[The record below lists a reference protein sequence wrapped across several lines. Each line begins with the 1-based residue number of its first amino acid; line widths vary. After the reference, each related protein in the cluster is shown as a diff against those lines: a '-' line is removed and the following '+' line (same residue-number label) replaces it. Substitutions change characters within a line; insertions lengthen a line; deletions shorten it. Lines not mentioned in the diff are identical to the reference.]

1 MKKTRWIVL
10 LRDIRK
16 TWVSFL
22 SIIVFVSLGVAI
34 FLGIKWNEPA
44 LSQAMDRYLDEHR
57 YHDLQM
63 VFPYGFTEDDAA
75 AVAALAGVSAV
86 EGAYNAYGTAQVGG
100 DRCILNIQSLTDTM
114 DHAEVLEGELPA
126 AADEVAVERLL
137 AEALE
142 LHLGDTLPISALRG
156 GKPCLKNS
164 EFTITAIVEHPSFTR
179 TETDYSRGFTDIG
192 DGSADGYV
200 LVAKTAFDTEM
211 YDGCFS
217 QLLIR
222 GTGLDAL
229 NSLGSVY
236 QQKAGALKEKL
247 EALGAQRAA
256 LRSDDLY
263 DRAGEQIADA
273 EQELADGQQELE
285 SGKQEYADGE
295 KRLDAAKVQ
304 IADGEKQIAENEK
317 KLADGKQQYADGLAA
332 YADGA
337 AQLRAGRATLT
348 AELEENGYPTDL
360 DEAEK
365 QLKTDREKAADIKD
379 LLMRT
384 LTQVELY
391 NEDHDSA
398 SEEEIKQIL
407 VDTLELLGVSEDINV
422 ETTQDAKKA
431 VEKAQEYLK
440 KYGSD
445 AVVTATVNVL
455 LPYLKLTAD
464 QAGVNTLL
472 GRLDAADI
480 LLASYTMLDK
490 DTTMLDKDTLLT
502 LLVTIVVNENPDLS
516 VAPETL
522 QALIDV
528 VDDSLAQLDKGLKGI
543 ADYRAGAAALSAAS
557 ARLAEASR
565 QIEEGEQQLADAKKK
580 LAQAKRDYAA
590 GTQKLAQARQDIADG
605 EQTLAENT
613 RLLADAQAELE
624 DFVRYEQWTVQIR
637 TDNPSVATAKFYAQS
652 SRRLCYSMA
661 LLFVFVGLMV
671 CFTSITRSINESQ
684 TIAGVQKALGFRSR
698 EILAHYMAYSL
709 LAAAIGVLVG
719 YALGFFGI
727 ESVVNDAYAKLY
739 VIGAITNV
747 YVVPEALVIAVV
759 ELALIALATW
769 LPCRKLLRRPAV
781 ELLKGENYA
790 GGRTRFYEKW
800 RVWQRMSLY
809 TQTTV
814 NNLMN
819 DGARIIATLVG
830 ITGCTAL
837 IVMSLSLRS
846 SILSTP
852 VRHFERIWI
861 YDASLVSDTAVPG
874 GHQALEQVLDESGA
888 DYTSVRREAVY
899 IRDETGTLNKADLIV
914 PEDAEDLRAFI
925 HLDDYRTGRPLS
937 LTDDGVIVSYTYAK
951 HYGLKAGD
959 TLHLLDTAG
968 RSHDCVVSGISQHY
982 LSSMQVVMTPSC
994 YQHLMGWAAQSN
1006 TLYLRYGAA
1015 DRNAVAQ
1022 KLQTTEG
1029 YFSLTDESAKW
1040 IAKFQEFSGSV
1051 MLVVYIGLSLSVTM
1065 ALLVLLNLNIV
1076 CVNEK
1081 TNELVVMRINGFS
1094 IRAVKAYLY
1103 RDNIVLTALGIL
1115 GGVGIGLALGRCV
1128 LEILQKIGD
1137 NFYTTPNLTDC
1148 LIGAGLAALFSL
1160 ATNLIALRRVNTLS
1174 VSDLSRV

>member
-75 AVAALAGVSAV
+75 AVAALDGVSAV

-179 TETDYSRGFTDIG
+179 AETDYSRGFTDIG

-490 DTTMLDKDTLLT
+490 DTRLT
-502 LLVTIVVNENPDLS
+502 LLMTIVVNENPDLS

-925 HLDDYRTGRPLS
+925 HLDDYRTGRSLS

-1022 KLQTTEG
+1022 KLQATEG

>member
-75 AVAALAGVSAV
+75 AVAALDGVSAV

-142 LHLGDTLPISALRG
+142 LHLGDTLPIGALRG

-490 DTTMLDKDTLLT
+490 DTRLT
-502 LLVTIVVNENPDLS
+502 LLMTIVVNENPDLS

-874 GHQALEQVLDESGA
+874 GHQALEQVLEQVLDESGA

>member
-1 MKKTRWIVL
+1 MKNTRWIVL

-75 AVAALAGVSAV
+75 AVAALDGVSAV

-126 AADEVAVERLL
+126 AADEVAVDRLL

-142 LHLGDTLPISALRG
+142 LHLGDTLPIGALRG

-179 TETDYSRGFTDIG
+179 AETDYSRGFTDIG

-222 GTGLDAL
+222 GMGLDAL

-384 LTQVELY
+384 LTQMELY
-391 NEDHDSA
+391 NEDPDSA

-407 VDTLELLGVSEDINV
+407 VDTLELLGVSENIDV

-445 AVVTATVNVL
+445 AAVTAAVNVL

-490 DTTMLDKDTLLT
+490 DTRLMLLM
-502 LLVTIVVNENPDLS
+502 TIVVNENPDLS

-613 RLLADAQAELE
+613 RLLADAKAELE

-837 IVMSLSLRS
+837 IIMSLSLRS

>member
-75 AVAALAGVSAV
+75 AVAALDGVSAV

-490 DTTMLDKDTLLT
+490 DTRLT
-502 LLVTIVVNENPDLS
+502 LLMTIVVNENPDLS

-809 TQTTV
+809 TQATV

>member
-75 AVAALAGVSAV
+75 AVAALDGVSAV

-445 AVVTATVNVL
+445 AVVTAAVNVL

-490 DTTMLDKDTLLT
+490 DTRLMLLM
-502 LLVTIVVNENPDLS
+502 TIVVNENPDLS

-613 RLLADAQAELE
+613 RLLADAKAELE

-899 IRDETGTLNKADLIV
+899 IRDETGTLNQADLIV

>member
-75 AVAALAGVSAV
+75 AVAALDGVSAV

-142 LHLGDTLPISALRG
+142 LHLGDTLPIGALRG

-179 TETDYSRGFTDIG
+179 AETDYSRGFTDIG

-445 AVVTATVNVL
+445 AVVTAAVNVL

-490 DTTMLDKDTLLT
+490 DTRLT
-502 LLVTIVVNENPDLS
+502 LLMTIVVNENPDLS

-613 RLLADAQAELE
+613 RLLADAKAELE

>member
-407 VDTLELLGVSEDINV
+407 VDTLELLGVSEDIDV
-422 ETTQDAKKA
+422 ETTQHAKKA

-445 AVVTATVNVL
+445 AVVTAAVNVL

-490 DTTMLDKDTLLT
+490 DTRLT
-502 LLVTIVVNENPDLS
+502 LLMTIVVNENPDLS

>member
-75 AVAALAGVSAV
+75 AVAALDGVSAV

-295 KRLDAAKVQ
+295 KKLDAAKVQ

-445 AVVTATVNVL
+445 AVVTAAVNVL

-490 DTTMLDKDTLLT
+490 DTRLT
-502 LLVTIVVNENPDLS
+502 LLMTIVVNENPDLS

-613 RLLADAQAELE
+613 RLLADAKAELE

-925 HLDDYRTGRPLS
+925 HLDDYRTGRSLS

>member
-126 AADEVAVERLL
+126 AADEVAVDRLL

-142 LHLGDTLPISALRG
+142 LHLGDTLPIGALRG

-179 TETDYSRGFTDIG
+179 AETDYSRGFTDIG

-229 NSLGSVY
+229 NSLGGVY

-490 DTTMLDKDTLLT
+490 DTRLT
-502 LLVTIVVNENPDLS
+502 LLMTIVVNENPDLS

>member
-75 AVAALAGVSAV
+75 AVAALDGVSAV

-142 LHLGDTLPISALRG
+142 LHLGDTLPIGALRG

-217 QLLIR
+217 QLMIR

-236 QQKAGALKEKL
+236 QQKAGALKEKM

-490 DTTMLDKDTLLT
+490 DTRLT
-502 LLVTIVVNENPDLS
+502 LLMTIVVNENPDLS

-925 HLDDYRTGRPLS
+925 HLDDYRTGRSLS

>member
-75 AVAALAGVSAV
+75 AVAALDGVSAV

-179 TETDYSRGFTDIG
+179 AETDYSRGFTDIG

-490 DTTMLDKDTLLT
+490 DTRLT
-502 LLVTIVVNENPDLS
+502 LLMTIVVNENPDLS

-613 RLLADAQAELE
+613 RLLADAKAELE

-684 TIAGVQKALGFRSR
+684 TINGVQKALGFRSR

-719 YALGFFGI
+719 YAIGFFGI

>member
-75 AVAALAGVSAV
+75 AVAALDGVSAV
-86 EGAYNAYGTAQVGG
+86 ESAYNAYGTAQVGG

-142 LHLGDTLPISALRG
+142 LHLGDTLPIGALRG

-379 LLMRT
+379 LMMRT
-384 LTQVELY
+384 MTQVELY

-445 AVVTATVNVL
+445 AVVTAAVNVL

-490 DTTMLDKDTLLT
+490 DTRLT
-502 LLVTIVVNENPDLS
+502 LLMTIVVNENPDLS

-613 RLLADAQAELE
+613 RLLADAKAELE

-925 HLDDYRTGRPLS
+925 HLDDYRTGRSLS

>member
-75 AVAALAGVSAV
+75 AVAALDGVSAV

-142 LHLGDTLPISALRG
+142 LHLGDTLPIGALRG

-179 TETDYSRGFTDIG
+179 AETDYSRGFTDIG

-407 VDTLELLGVSEDINV
+407 VDTLELLGVYEDINV

-445 AVVTATVNVL
+445 AVVTAAVNVL

-490 DTTMLDKDTLLT
+490 DTRLT
-502 LLVTIVVNENPDLS
+502 LLMTIVVNENPDLS

-613 RLLADAQAELE
+613 RLLADAKAELE

-727 ESVVNDAYAKLY
+727 ESVINDAYAKLY

-1137 NFYTTPNLTDC
+1137 NFYTTPDLTDC

>member
-75 AVAALAGVSAV
+75 AVAALDGVSAV

-445 AVVTATVNVL
+445 AVVTAAVNVL

-490 DTTMLDKDTLLT
+490 DTRLMLLM
-502 LLVTIVVNENPDLS
+502 TIVVNENPDLS

-925 HLDDYRTGRPLS
+925 HLDDYRTGRSLS

-1015 DRNAVAQ
+1015 DRNVVAQ

>member
-75 AVAALAGVSAV
+75 AVAALDGVSAV

-445 AVVTATVNVL
+445 AVMTATVNVL

-490 DTTMLDKDTLLT
+490 DTRLT
-502 LLVTIVVNENPDLS
+502 LLMTIVVNENPDLS

-861 YDASLVSDTAVPG
+861 YDASLVIDTAVPG

>member
-126 AADEVAVERLL
+126 AADEVAVDRLL

-142 LHLGDTLPISALRG
+142 LHLGDTLPIGALRG

-179 TETDYSRGFTDIG
+179 AETDYSRGFTDIG

-229 NSLGSVY
+229 NSLGGVY

-490 DTTMLDKDTLLT
+490 DTRLT
-502 LLVTIVVNENPDLS
+502 LLMTIVVNENPDLS

-727 ESVVNDAYAKLY
+727 ESVINDAYAKLY

-874 GHQALEQVLDESGA
+874 GHQALEQVLDESGV

-899 IRDETGTLNKADLIV
+899 IRDETGTLNQADLIA

>member
-75 AVAALAGVSAV
+75 AVAALDGVSAV

-490 DTTMLDKDTLLT
+490 DTRLT
-502 LLVTIVVNENPDLS
+502 LLMTIVVNENPDLS

-727 ESVVNDAYAKLY
+727 ESVINDAYAKLY

-800 RVWQRMSLY
+800 RVWQHMSLY

>member
-75 AVAALAGVSAV
+75 AVAALDGVSAV

-490 DTTMLDKDTLLT
+490 DTRLT
-502 LLVTIVVNENPDLS
+502 LLMTIVVNENPDLS

-925 HLDDYRTGRPLS
+925 HLDDYRTGRSLS

-1137 NFYTTPNLTDC
+1137 NFYTTPDLTDC

>member
-75 AVAALAGVSAV
+75 AVAVLDGVSAV

-179 TETDYSRGFTDIG
+179 AETDYSRGFTDIG

-229 NSLGSVY
+229 NSLGGVY

-422 ETTQDAKKA
+422 ETAQDAKKA

-490 DTTMLDKDTLLT
+490 DTRLT
-502 LLVTIVVNENPDLS
+502 LLMTIVVNENPDLS

-613 RLLADAQAELE
+613 RLLADAKAELE

-637 TDNPSVATAKFYAQS
+637 TDNPSVAIAKFYAQS

-727 ESVVNDAYAKLY
+727 ESVINDAYAKLY

-809 TQTTV
+809 TQATV

-1137 NFYTTPNLTDC
+1137 NFYTTPDLTDC

>member
-75 AVAALAGVSAV
+75 AVAALDGVSAV

-142 LHLGDTLPISALRG
+142 LHLGDTLPIGALRG

-445 AVVTATVNVL
+445 AVVTAAVNVL

-490 DTTMLDKDTLLT
+490 DTRLT
-502 LLVTIVVNENPDLS
+502 LLMTIVVNENPDLS

-557 ARLAEASR
+557 ARLAEASC
-565 QIEEGEQQLADAKKK
+565 QIEEGEQQLADAKEK

>member
-142 LHLGDTLPISALRG
+142 LHLGDTLPIGALRG

-179 TETDYSRGFTDIG
+179 AETDYSRGFTDIG

-490 DTTMLDKDTLLT
+490 DTRLT
-502 LLVTIVVNENPDLS
+502 LLMTIVVNENPDLS

-613 RLLADAQAELE
+613 RLLADAKAELE

>member
-75 AVAALAGVSAV
+75 AVAALDGVSAV

-179 TETDYSRGFTDIG
+179 AETDYSRGFTDIG

-490 DTTMLDKDTLLT
+490 DTRLT
-502 LLVTIVVNENPDLS
+502 LLMTIVVNENPDLS

-809 TQTTV
+809 PQPTV

>member
-75 AVAALAGVSAV
+75 AVAALDGVSAV

-142 LHLGDTLPISALRG
+142 LHLGDTLPIGALRG

-445 AVVTATVNVL
+445 AVVTAAVNVL

-490 DTTMLDKDTLLT
+490 DTRLT
-502 LLVTIVVNENPDLS
+502 LLMTIVVNENPDLS

-565 QIEEGEQQLADAKKK
+565 QIEEGEQQLADAKEK

>member
-75 AVAALAGVSAV
+75 AVAALDGVSAV

-179 TETDYSRGFTDIG
+179 AETDYSRGFTDIG

-445 AVVTATVNVL
+445 AVVTATVNAL

-490 DTTMLDKDTLLT
+490 DTRLT
-502 LLVTIVVNENPDLS
+502 LLMTIVVNENPDLS

>member
-75 AVAALAGVSAV
+75 AVAALDGVSAV

-142 LHLGDTLPISALRG
+142 LHLGDTLPIGALRG

-391 NEDHDSA
+391 NEDPDSA

-445 AVVTATVNVL
+445 AVVTAAVNVL

-490 DTTMLDKDTLLT
+490 DTRLT
-502 LLVTIVVNENPDLS
+502 LLMTIVVNENPDLS

-899 IRDETGTLNKADLIV
+899 IRDETGTLNQADLIV

-925 HLDDYRTGRPLS
+925 HLDDYRTGRSLS

>member
-75 AVAALAGVSAV
+75 AVAALDGVSAV

-445 AVVTATVNVL
+445 AVVTAAVNVL

-490 DTTMLDKDTLLT
+490 DTRLT

>member
-75 AVAALAGVSAV
+75 AVAALDGVSAV

-431 VEKAQEYLK
+431 VEKAQEYLE

-490 DTTMLDKDTLLT
+490 DTRLT
-502 LLVTIVVNENPDLS
+502 LLMTIVVNENPDLS

>member
-75 AVAALAGVSAV
+75 AVAALDGVSAV

-142 LHLGDTLPISALRG
+142 LHLGDTLPIGALRG
-156 GKPCLKNS
+156 GRPCLKNS

-179 TETDYSRGFTDIG
+179 AETDYSRGFTDIG

-490 DTTMLDKDTLLT
+490 DTRLT
-502 LLVTIVVNENPDLS
+502 LLMTIVVNENPDLS

-613 RLLADAQAELE
+613 RLLADAKAELE

>member
-126 AADEVAVERLL
+126 AADEVAVDRLL

-142 LHLGDTLPISALRG
+142 LHLGDTLPIGALRG

-179 TETDYSRGFTDIG
+179 AETDYSRGFTDIG

-229 NSLGSVY
+229 NSLGGVY

-431 VEKAQEYLK
+431 VEKAQEYLE

-490 DTTMLDKDTLLT
+490 DTRLT
-502 LLVTIVVNENPDLS
+502 LLMTIVVNENPDLS

-727 ESVVNDAYAKLY
+727 ESVINDAYAKLY

-874 GHQALEQVLDESGA
+874 GHQALEQVLDESGV

-899 IRDETGTLNKADLIV
+899 IRDETGTLNQADLIV

>member
-75 AVAALAGVSAV
+75 AVAALDGVSAV

-337 AQLRAGRATLT
+337 AQLRAGRVTLT

-365 QLKTDREKAADIKD
+365 HLKTDREKAADIKD

-445 AVVTATVNVL
+445 AVVTAAVNVL

-490 DTTMLDKDTLLT
+490 DTRLMLLM
-502 LLVTIVVNENPDLS
+502 TIVVNENPDLS

-925 HLDDYRTGRPLS
+925 HLDDYRTGRSLS

>member
-75 AVAALAGVSAV
+75 AVAALDGVSAV

-142 LHLGDTLPISALRG
+142 LHLGDTLPIGALRG

-229 NSLGSVY
+229 NSLGGVY

-490 DTTMLDKDTLLT
+490 DTRLT
-502 LLVTIVVNENPDLS
+502 LLMTIVVNENPDLS

-727 ESVVNDAYAKLY
+727 ESVINDAYAKLY

-899 IRDETGTLNKADLIV
+899 IRDETGTLNQADLIA

>member
-142 LHLGDTLPISALRG
+142 LHLGDTLPIGALRG

-179 TETDYSRGFTDIG
+179 AETDYSRGFTDIG

-490 DTTMLDKDTLLT
+490 DTRLT

-613 RLLADAQAELE
+613 RLLADAKAELE

-925 HLDDYRTGRPLS
+925 HLDDYRTGRSLS

>member
-75 AVAALAGVSAV
+75 AVAALDGVSAV

-490 DTTMLDKDTLLT
+490 DTRLT
-502 LLVTIVVNENPDLS
+502 LLMTIVVNENPDLS

-613 RLLADAQAELE
+613 RLLADAKAELE

-874 GHQALEQVLDESGA
+874 GHQALEQVLDESGV

-951 HYGLKAGD
+951 HYCLKAGD

>member
-126 AADEVAVERLL
+126 AADEVAVDRLL

-142 LHLGDTLPISALRG
+142 LHLGDTLPIGALRG

-179 TETDYSRGFTDIG
+179 AETDYSRGFTDIG

-229 NSLGSVY
+229 NSLGGVY

-295 KRLDAAKVQ
+295 KKLDAAKVQ

-445 AVVTATVNVL
+445 AVVTAAVNVL

-490 DTTMLDKDTLLT
+490 DTRLMLLM
-502 LLVTIVVNENPDLS
+502 TIVVNENPDLS

-590 GTQKLAQARQDIADG
+590 GTQKLAQAQQDIADG

-613 RLLADAQAELE
+613 RLLADAKAELE

-790 GGRTRFYEKW
+790 GGCTRFYEKW

-874 GHQALEQVLDESGA
+874 GHQALEQVLDESGV

-899 IRDETGTLNKADLIV
+899 IRDETGTLNQADLIV

-925 HLDDYRTGRPLS
+925 HLDDYRTGRSLS

-968 RSHDCVVSGISQHY
+968 RGHDCVVSGISQHY

-1137 NFYTTPNLTDC
+1137 NFYTTPDLTDC

-1160 ATNLIALRRVNTLS
+1160 ATNLIALRRVNNLS

>member
-75 AVAALAGVSAV
+75 AVAALDGVSAV

-273 EQELADGQQELE
+273 EQELAGGQQELE

-365 QLKTDREKAADIKD
+365 HLKTDREKAADIKD

-490 DTTMLDKDTLLT
+490 DTRLT
-502 LLVTIVVNENPDLS
+502 LLMTIVVNENPDLS

>member
-75 AVAALAGVSAV
+75 AVAALDGVSAV

-142 LHLGDTLPISALRG
+142 LHLGDTLPIGALRG

-179 TETDYSRGFTDIG
+179 AETDYSRGFTDIG

-295 KRLDAAKVQ
+295 KKLDAAKVQ

-445 AVVTATVNVL
+445 AVVTAAVNVL

-480 LLASYTMLDK
+480 LLSSYTMLDK
-490 DTTMLDKDTLLT
+490 DTRLT
-502 LLVTIVVNENPDLS
+502 LLMTIVVNENPDLS

-684 TIAGVQKALGFRSR
+684 TITGVQKALGFRSR

-727 ESVVNDAYAKLY
+727 ESVINDAYAKLY

-874 GHQALEQVLDESGA
+874 GHQALEQVLDESGV

-899 IRDETGTLNKADLIV
+899 IRDETGTLNQADLIV

>member
-75 AVAALAGVSAV
+75 AVAALDGVSAV

-142 LHLGDTLPISALRG
+142 LHLGDTLPIGALRG

-179 TETDYSRGFTDIG
+179 AETDYSRGFTDIG

-445 AVVTATVNVL
+445 AVVTAAVNVL

-472 GRLDAADI
+472 GRLDAANI

-490 DTTMLDKDTLLT
+490 DTRLT
-502 LLVTIVVNENPDLS
+502 LLVTIVVNKNPDLS
-516 VAPETL
+516 AAPETL

-613 RLLADAQAELE
+613 RLLADAKAELE

-727 ESVVNDAYAKLY
+727 ESVINDAYAKLY

-925 HLDDYRTGRPLS
+925 HLDDYRTGRSLS

>member
-75 AVAALAGVSAV
+75 AVAALDGVSAV

-114 DHAEVLEGELPA
+114 DHAEVLAGELPA

-179 TETDYSRGFTDIG
+179 AETDYSRGFTDIG

-391 NEDHDSA
+391 NENHDSA

-407 VDTLELLGVSEDINV
+407 VDTLELLGVSEDIDV
-422 ETTQDAKKA
+422 ETTQHAKKA

-445 AVVTATVNVL
+445 AVVTAAVNVL

-472 GRLDAADI
+472 GRLDAANI

-490 DTTMLDKDTLLT
+490 DTRLT
-502 LLVTIVVNENPDLS
+502 LLMTIVVNENPDLS

-613 RLLADAQAELE
+613 RLLADAKAELE

-727 ESVVNDAYAKLY
+727 ESVINDAYAKLY

-959 TLHLLDTAG
+959 SLHLLDTAG

-1137 NFYTTPNLTDC
+1137 NFYTTPDLTDC

>member
-126 AADEVAVERLL
+126 AADEVAVDRLL

-142 LHLGDTLPISALRG
+142 LHLGDTLPIGALRG

-179 TETDYSRGFTDIG
+179 AETDYSRGFTDIG

-229 NSLGSVY
+229 NSLGGVY

-407 VDTLELLGVSEDINV
+407 VDTLELLGVSEDIDV
-422 ETTQDAKKA
+422 ETAQYAKKA

-445 AVVTATVNVL
+445 AVVTAAVNVL

-472 GRLDAADI
+472 GRLDAANI

-490 DTTMLDKDTLLT
+490 DTRLT
-502 LLVTIVVNENPDLS
+502 LLMTIVVNENPDLS

-613 RLLADAQAELE
+613 RLLADAKAELE

-727 ESVVNDAYAKLY
+727 ESVINDAYAKLY

-781 ELLKGENYA
+781 ELLKGETYA

-874 GHQALEQVLDESGA
+874 GHQALEQVLDESGV

-899 IRDETGTLNKADLIV
+899 IRDETGTLNQADLIV
-914 PEDAEDLRAFI
+914 SEDAEDLRAFI

>member
-75 AVAALAGVSAV
+75 AVAALDGVSAV

-337 AQLRAGRATLT
+337 AQLRAGRVTLT

-365 QLKTDREKAADIKD
+365 HLKTDREKAADIKD

-407 VDTLELLGVSEDINV
+407 VDTLELLGVSEDIDV
-422 ETTQDAKKA
+422 ETTQYAKKA
-431 VEKAQEYLK
+431 VEKAREYLK

-445 AVVTATVNVL
+445 AVVTEAVNVL

-490 DTTMLDKDTLLT
+490 DTRLT
-502 LLVTIVVNENPDLS
+502 LLVTIVVNKNPDLS
-516 VAPETL
+516 AAPETL

-590 GTQKLAQARQDIADG
+590 GIQKLAQARQDIADG

-613 RLLADAQAELE
+613 RLLADAKAELE

-874 GHQALEQVLDESGA
+874 GHQALEQVLDESGV

-959 TLHLLDTAG
+959 SLHLLDTAG

-1128 LEILQKIGD
+1128 LEILQKSGD
-1137 NFYTTPNLTDC
+1137 NFYTTPDLTDC